1 MNHTL
6 LQQSGKKTLN
16 AIKRSISILIGVVLL
31 IAFVINAI
39 PKDFYHH
46 VFTGNNVANAF
57 IGASIGSISA
67 GNPINSYVIGGEL
80 LQQNISLFA
89 VTAFILSWVTVGII
103 QLPAESMMLGK
114 KFALY
119 RNSISFI
126 TSIIIAL
133 ITVYLLH
140 FFT

>member
-1 MNHTL
+1 MDYTL
-6 LQQSGKKTLN
+6 LRQSGEKTLN

-39 PKDFYHH
+39 PKDFYHRI
-46 VFTGNNVANAF
+46 FTENSVANAF

-80 LQQNISLFA
+80 LQQDISLFA

-126 TSIIIAL
+126 TSIVIAL
-133 ITVYLLH
+133 ITVYLLQ